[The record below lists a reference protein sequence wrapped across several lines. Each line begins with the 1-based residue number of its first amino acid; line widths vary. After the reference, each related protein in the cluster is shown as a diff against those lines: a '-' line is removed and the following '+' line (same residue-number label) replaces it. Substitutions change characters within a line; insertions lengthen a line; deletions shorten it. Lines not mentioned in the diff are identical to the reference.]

1 MTPLPLPLFAPAPSA
16 AATGPVA
23 RPGPA
28 PGSVVRVE
36 GLEGSWRVRRA
47 GDGWVEV
54 VGEDYRTVAAGR
66 VQQGEGRGPRS
77 VA

>member
-1 MTPLPLPLFAPAPSA
+1 MTGQPLPLFGRAPSA
-16 AATGPVA
+16 AVA
-23 RPGPA
+23 APGRVSAPA

-54 VGEDYRTVAAGR
+54 VGEDFRTVESGR
-66 VQQGEGRGPRS
+66 VVSRR
-77 VA
+77 A

>member
-1 MTPLPLPLFAPAPSA
+1 MTGQPLPLFGRAPSA
-16 AATGPVA
+16 AVSPSA

-54 VGEDYRTVAAGR
+54 VGEDFRTVEAGR
-66 VQQGEGRGPRS
+66 VHPRR
-77 VA
+77 A